1 MKNTIQEARQ
11 PEVGTTV
18 RASINERKFF
28 ESMKHLFA
36 SSYSVLGELMQNA
49 RRAGATRID
58 FTVDVEKKTATVLDD
73 GHGITD
79 FGVLVALCDS
89 GWSEQVQLT
98 DKPFGMGL
106 FSLFFAAQTVKFR
119 SGGHSLTVSL
129 DDIVSKREL
138 VTQIDPDTAGLSGT
152 QIDLIGLSDK
162 MTEKRWS
169 YGLGSN
175 GIQTP
180 VLEQEIKNR
189 AKGFPIQVFINGQEC
204 ERPFAEAV
212 LHGTQ
217 TPIGFVSYPGVTDDS
232 LQIPDTQHAQLF
244 LQGLPIGP
252 EYGRN
257 QGITI
262 HLDSVQFTARM
273 PDRSELFD
281 HLEQR
286 VKIQQ
291 VLAGLVQH
299 RLAQLKASME
309 PKDFASKHW
318 DNCKEH
324 HCLHLMNDVPWI
336 PARRFR
342 AVEQVDKRSDDV
354 YGVCTF
360 KVDEL
365 ISREQLLSGQLRAW
379 RDEPCSTDD
388 SLFAALKLKVM
399 QRLGVITLMDNLG
412 DEHWFNK
419 VAPRADDLKFN
430 WEVLGEEGGV
440 STIYGD
446 IGQCDIRL
454 ATEVKVQIA
463 SEVDDS
469 YLIDVSFTNNWLL
482 LPQHP
487 SVEDD
492 AFSGEWHLHC
502 FVIGADQSPDEP
514 VDALSDFEDEHDHYR
529 EEWRDTAKAE
539 FWGAV
544 QGLRG
549 TPLSDLVDS
558 VLNKH
563 MTELSEKQMAHMC
576 VVRAVQ
582 YRNHEGVLKNRGP
595 DVIDLTDDA
604 FWQKVASAMVP
615 SGTQEEVKA
624 QAEAIRHAFTAV
636 VDPGWQE
643 PATTNDQ

>member
-1 MKNTIQEARQ
+1 MGKTIQENVAAQ
-11 PEVGTTV
+11 PAETV

-58 FTVDVEKKTATVLDD
+58 FTVDVEKKTATVQDD

-106 FSLFFAAQTVKFR
+106 FSLFFAAQTVTFR
-119 SGGHSLTVSL
+119 SGGRSLTVSL

-138 VTQIDPDTAGLSGT
+138 VTQSDPETAGTTGT
-152 QIDLIGLSDK
+152 RIDLIGLSDK
-162 MTEKRWS
+162 MAKKCWD
-169 YGLGSN
+169 YGFGVN

-180 VLEQEIKNR
+180 VLFREINDR
-189 AKGFPIQVFINGQEC
+189 AKGFPIPVFINGQEC
-204 ERPFAEAV
+204 ERPYAKES
-212 LHGTQ
+212 LHGVE

-232 LQIPDTQHAQLF
+232 PEIPDSRLMNLF
-244 LQGLPIGP
+244 LQGLPIGLHC
-252 EYGRN
+252 GRI
-257 QGITI
+257 QGINI

-281 HLEQR
+281 HTEQIAKIHQALGDL
-286 VKIQQ
+286 VK
-291 VLAGLVQH
+291 L

-309 PKDFASKHW
+309 PKDFASKQW
-318 DNCKEH
+318 ANCKEH

-336 PARRFR
+336 PANRFR
-342 AVEQVDKRSDDV
+342 EVEQVVKRPEDV
-354 YGVCTF
+354 YGLCNAQ
-360 KVDEL
+360 EAL
-365 ISREQLLSGQLRAW
+365 LSREQFLSGQVRAW
-379 RDEPCSTDD
+379 RGEPISTDD
-388 SLFAALKLKVM
+388 SLFAALQLKAM
-399 QRLGVITLMDNLG
+399 QRLGVITIMDNLG

-419 VAPRADDLKFN
+419 VAPRVDDLKFN
-430 WEVLGEEGGV
+430 WEVLGEDGGV

-454 ATEVKVQIA
+454 AKEVKVQIT
-463 SEVDDS
+463 SEVDDNF
-469 YLIDVSFTNNWLL
+469 LLDVSFTNDWLL
-482 LPQHP
+482 LPLNP
-487 SVEDD
+487 RCEDD
-492 AFSGEWHLHC
+492 HDSGEWHLHC
-502 FVIGADQSPDEP
+502 FVIGDDKSPDEP
-514 VDALSDFEDEHDHYR
+514 VDALSEFEDEYDHYR
-529 EEWRDTAKAE
+529 DEWCETAKAE

-544 QGLRG
+544 RALRG
-549 TPLSDLVDS
+549 SPLSDLLSS
-558 VLNKH
+558 VLSEH
-563 MTELSEKQMAHMC
+563 MTELGEKQMQHMC

-582 YRNHEGVLKNRGP
+582 YRNHVDVLKGATP
-595 DVIDLTDDA
+595 DVIDITDDA

-624 QAEAIRHAFTAV
+624 QASAIRQAFTAV
-636 VDPGWQE
+636 VQPGWQE